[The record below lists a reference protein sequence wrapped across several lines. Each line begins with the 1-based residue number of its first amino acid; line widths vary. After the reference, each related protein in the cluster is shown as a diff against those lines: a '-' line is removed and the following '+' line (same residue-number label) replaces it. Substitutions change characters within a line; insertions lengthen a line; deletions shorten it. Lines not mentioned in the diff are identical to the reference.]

1 MKTLERKYSKAE
13 RIIAKAKFSATVYLR
28 SVLLAVLLGGIIA
41 VVWVFNEQIEHIFT
55 KGEGP
60 AVFLTD
66 MVMKFSLLG
75 AGIVV
80 LISLFVQALS
90 LYSKE
95 LVVTETQVVFR
106 TGILSVRNTTI
117 PIREIIIIETSHSL
131 IQRILGTG
139 TLQVVSDAEKPY
151 KIKGVRGADKLTR
164 RIMKQV
170 AAVRR
175 ENETKSIKLK
185 LS

>member
-1 MKTLERKYSKAE
+1 MPPML
-13 RIIAKAKFSATVYLR
+13 
-28 SVLLAVLLGGIIA
+28 
-41 VVWVFNEQIEHIFT
+41 
-55 KGEGP
+55 
-60 AVFLTD
+60 
-66 MVMKFSLLG
+66 
-75 AGIVV
+75 
-80 LISLFVQALS
+80 
-90 LYSKE
+90 
-95 LVVTETQVVFR
+95 
-106 TGILSVRNTTI
+106 